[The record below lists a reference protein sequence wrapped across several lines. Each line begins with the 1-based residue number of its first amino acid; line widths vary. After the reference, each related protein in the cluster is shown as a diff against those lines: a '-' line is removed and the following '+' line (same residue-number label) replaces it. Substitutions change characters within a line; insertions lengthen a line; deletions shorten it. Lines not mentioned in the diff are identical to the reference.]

1 MLPTRGLKLP
11 KETEELLRRLKLKA
25 KVTPNVASR
34 LAFFKSVESGYRY
47 HDPSIKLD
55 GSLVLDKVTWL
66 GDLTIAIDCTL
77 KMLQPLLDSKELEK
91 AWATHV
97 QHGVKTLRMVKSVK
111 DLV

>member
-1 MLPTRGLKLP
+1 MLPTRGLKLA

-47 HDPSIKLD
+47 HDTSIKLD

-66 GDLTIAIDCTL
+66 GDLTLAIDCTL
-77 KMLQPLLDSKELEK
+77 LMLYPSLDSKELEK

-97 QHGVKTLRMVKSVK
+97 QHGVKTFRSAKSLV
-111 DLV
+111 DLI